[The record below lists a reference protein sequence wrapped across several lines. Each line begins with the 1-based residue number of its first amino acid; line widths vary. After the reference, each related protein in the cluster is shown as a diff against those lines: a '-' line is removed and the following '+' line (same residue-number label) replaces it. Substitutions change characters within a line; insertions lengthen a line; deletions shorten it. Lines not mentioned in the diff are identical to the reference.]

1 MTSMR
6 AVRQRRQAVLPII
19 KPQRMRRGVLELLC
33 RHTLCV
39 LLLVAAALSAAPVY
53 ASPRDA
59 AKADTFAP
67 TTVHATAAQSI
78 ADPAPS
84 SAVSKSPASRF
95 FIAMPAAS
103 DPAPTTDAAR
113 FRVWQQQA
121 RAVYRAALLWPNL
134 PKVQAQLLR
143 SEQVSATA
151 VTPPQTM
158 TSNAPVS
165 ASAYGEMPLRKTAEI
180 TADVTA
186 KASAKGTAA
195 AGVVRELYQLQL
207 TEHSRTNAYLLRPP
221 QVRAGVLLLHDH
233 GAFFAIGKEKW
244 LAAPPQALAQ
254 RSSATS
260 PSHTPSSVH
269 TPSSAH
275 TPSPADTASSADTA
289 THSNTPESPWPA
301 ALRWQAK
308 YFDGH
313 AIADELAAQGYL
325 VLVADSVGFGE
336 HGQLQYAEQ
345 QQLAAHLLA
354 TGHSLAGLAA
364 VEDLQLAAF
373 LRSQLGADKPLISLG
388 FSMGAFRAWQVAAL
402 SDEVDASAAICW
414 FGRWQ
419 DMVQVG
425 SNLDKGQT
433 AFYFLHPGLNARYD
447 IPDLVSMAAPKPLY
461 LINGGQD
468 ALMPVDGV
476 LHGYRQ
482 LQQVWRL
489 LGAEAQLRTE
499 LWSEAGHRFSAA
511 QQQQVWQW
519 LHEISETSKSETP
532 LSETSGSTTHRPG
545 PHQSAT
551 PKAITPTPQPRE

>member
-1 MTSMR
+1 MTITR

-39 LLLVAAALSAAPVY
+39 SLLVAAALSAAQVY
-53 ASPRDA
+53 ASPRDD

-78 ADPAPS
+78 AGHVVPAPS
-84 SAVSKSPASRF
+84 SPVASSPASRF

-121 RAVYRAALLWPNL
+121 RAVYRTALLWPNL

-143 SEQVSATA
+143 SEQVSATV
-151 VTPPQTM
+151 VTPTQAA
-158 TSNAPVS
+158 SANAPVI
-165 ASAYGEMPLRKTAEI
+165 ASAYGELPLRKTSEI

-221 QVRAGVLLLHDH
+221 QVRAAVLLLHDH

-260 PSHTPSSVH
+260 PSHTPSPV
-269 TPSSAH
+269 H

-289 THSNTPESPWPA
+289 THSNTAESPWPA

-336 HGQLQYAEQ
+336 HGQMQYAEQ

-447 IPDLVSMAAPKPLY
+447 IPDLVSIAAPKPLY
-461 LINGGQD
+461 MINGGQD

-489 LGAEAQLRTE
+489 LDAEAQLRTE

-519 LHEISETSKSETP
+519 LQQISETP
-532 LSETSGSTTHRPG
+532 RSGT
-545 PHQSAT
+545 AL
-551 PKAITPTPQPRE
+551 

>member
-1 MTSMR
+1 MTIMR
-6 AVRQRRQAVLPII
+6 ATWQTRAELQRRTAV
-19 KPQRMRRGVLELLC
+19 VL
-33 RHTLCV
+33 V
-39 LLLVAAALSAAPVY
+39 LLFAAPVY
-53 ASPRDA
+53 AS
-59 AKADTFAP
+59 KAGTFEP
-67 TTVHATAAQSI
+67 TTTHATAALATAEQPS
-78 ADPAPS
+78 AGQAPALKTNPAAMS
-84 SAVSKSPASRF
+84 PVASSPASRL

-113 FRVWQQQA
+113 FRVWRQQA
-121 RAVYRAALLWPNL
+121 RAVYRAALLWPNQ

-151 VTPPQTM
+151 VTPTQTV
-158 TSNAPVS
+158 TGNTAVI
-165 ASAYGEMPLRKTAEI
+165 ASAYGEMPLRKTAEMTEEVTEEI
-180 TADVTA
+180 TAV
-186 KASAKGTAA
+186 ASAKGTEA
-195 AGVVRELYQLQL
+195 AGFVRELYQLQL

-254 RSSATS
+254 RSSAT
-260 PSHTPSSVH
+260 TPSH

-275 TPSPADTASSADTA
+275 TQSPADTASSAA
-289 THSNTPESPWPA
+289 TPSNTAESPWPA
-301 ALRWQAK
+301 ASRWQAK

-373 LRSQLGADKPLISLG
+373 LRSQLGGDKPLISLG

-419 DMVQVG
+419 DMVQAG

-447 IPDLVSMAAPKPLY
+447 IPDLVSLAAPKPLY

-489 LGAEAQLRTE
+489 LSAEAQLRTE

-519 LHEISETSKSETP
+519 LHEVSGTPRTGITKSEIAKF
-532 LSETSGSTTHRPG
+532 G
-545 PHQSAT
+545 PTKAGT
-551 PKAITPTPQPRE
+551 PKAGTPKAGTQR

>member
-19 KPQRMRRGVLELLC
+19 KPQRMRRGVLELLW

-39 LLLVAAALSAAPVY
+39 SLLVAAALSTAPVY

-59 AKADTFAP
+59 AKADTFEP
-67 TTVHATAAQSI
+67 TTAAQSTAAQSI

-84 SAVSKSPASRF
+84 SAVSTASASRF

-151 VTPPQTM
+151 VTPTQTM
-158 TSNAPVS
+158 TSNAPVI

-260 PSHTPSSVH
+260 PSR
-269 TPSSAH
+269 

-419 DMVQVG
+419 DMVQAG

-489 LGAEAQLRTE
+489 LDAEAQLRTE

-519 LHEISETSKSETP
+519 LQQISETSKSETP
-532 LSETSGSTTHRPG
+532 LSETSGSTTPRHE

-551 PKAITPTPQPRE
+551 PKAITPPPQPHE

>member
-1 MTSMR
+1 MTITR

-19 KPQRMRRGVLELLC
+19 KQQRMRRGVLELLC

-39 LLLVAAALSAAPVY
+39 SLLVAAALSAAPVY

-67 TTVHATAAQSI
+67 TTAQATAAQSR
-78 ADPAPS
+78 AGHVVPAPS

-95 FIAMPAAS
+95 FIAMSAAS

-143 SEQVSATA
+143 SEQMSATA
-151 VTPPQTM
+151 VTPTQTM
-158 TSNAPVS
+158 TSNAPVI

-180 TADVTA
+180 TADFTA

-260 PSHTPSSVH
+260 PSHTPS
-269 TPSSAH
+269 
-275 TPSPADTASSADTA
+275 PADTASSADTA
-289 THSNTPESPWPA
+289 THSNTAESPWPA

-419 DMVQVG
+419 DMVQAG

-447 IPDLVSMAAPKPLY
+447 IPDLVSLAAPKPLY

-489 LGAEAQLRTE
+489 LDAETQLRTE

-519 LHEISETSKSETP
+519 LQQISETP
-532 LSETSGSTTHRPG
+532 RSGT
-545 PHQSAT
+545 AL
-551 PKAITPTPQPRE
+551 

>member
-1 MTSMR
+1 MTIMR
-6 AVRQRRQAVLPII
+6 ATWQTRAELQRRTAV
-19 KPQRMRRGVLELLC
+19 VL
-33 RHTLCV
+33 V
-39 LLLVAAALSAAPVY
+39 LLFAAPVY
-53 ASPRDA
+53 AS
-59 AKADTFAP
+59 KAGTFES
-67 TTVHATAAQSI
+67 TTTHATAALATAEQPS
-78 ADPAPS
+78 AGQAPALKTNPAAMS
-84 SAVSKSPASRF
+84 PVASSPASRF

-121 RAVYRAALLWPNL
+121 RAVYRTALLWPDL
-134 PKVQAQLLR
+134 PKVQTQLLH

-151 VTPPQTM
+151 VTPTQA
-158 TSNAPVS
+158 SSANEPVI
-165 ASAYGEMPLRKTAEI
+165 ATAYGEMPLRKTPE
-180 TADVTA
+180 TP
-186 KASAKGTAA
+186 KASAEVVNGSSF
-195 AGVVRELYQLQL
+195 VRELYQLQL

-244 LAAPPQALAQ
+244 LAAPQ
-254 RSSATS
+254 
-260 PSHTPSSVH
+260 
-269 TPSSAH
+269 SAH
-275 TPSPADTASSADTA
+275 TPLSSATA
-289 THSNTPESPWPA
+289 PSHIQPSSHASPTTSPSNTPESPWKA

-313 AIADELAAQGYL
+313 AIADDLAAQGYL

-336 HGQLQYAEQ
+336 HGQLQYADQ

-419 DMVQVG
+419 DMVQAG

-447 IPDLVSMAAPKPLY
+447 IPDLVSLAAPKPLY

-489 LGAEAQLRTE
+489 LDAEAQLRTE

-519 LHEISETSKSETP
+519 LQQISETPRSGTAHSGTSKSATP
-532 LSETSGSTTHRPG
+532 LSETSGSTTPRP
-545 PHQSAT
+545 
-551 PKAITPTPQPRE
+551 

>member
-39 LLLVAAALSAAPVY
+39 SLLVAAALSAAPVY

-78 ADPAPS
+78 AGHVVPAPS

-121 RAVYRAALLWPNL
+121 RAVYRTALLWPNL

-151 VTPPQTM
+151 VTPTQTM
-158 TSNAPVS
+158 TSNAPLI
-165 ASAYGEMPLRKTAEI
+165 ASAYGEMPLRKTSEI

-254 RSSATS
+254 RSSAIS
-260 PSHTPSSVH
+260 PSHTPS
-269 TPSSAH
+269 PAH
-275 TPSPADTASSADTA
+275 APSPADTASSADTA
-289 THSNTPESPWPA
+289 THSNTAESPWPA

-336 HGQLQYAEQ
+336 HGQMQYAEQ

-447 IPDLVSMAAPKPLY
+447 IPDLVSLAAPKPLY

-489 LGAEAQLRTE
+489 LDAETQLRTE

-519 LHEISETSKSETP
+519 LQQISETSKSETP
-532 LSETSGSTTHRPG
+532 L
-545 PHQSAT
+545 
-551 PKAITPTPQPRE
+551 

>member
-19 KPQRMRRGVLELLC
+19 KQQRMRRGVLELLC

-67 TTVHATAAQSI
+67 TTAHATAARSI

-103 DPAPTTDAAR
+103 DPAPTSDAAR

-134 PKVQAQLLR
+134 PKVQVQLLR

-151 VTPPQTM
+151 VTPTQTM
-158 TSNAPVS
+158 TSNAPVI
-165 ASAYGEMPLRKTAEI
+165 ASAYGELPLRKTAEV

-195 AGVVRELYQLQL
+195 VGVVRELYQLQL

-254 RSSATS
+254 RSSATA

-289 THSNTPESPWPA
+289 TQSNTPESPWPA

-402 SDEVDASAAICW
+402 SDEVDASVAICW

-419 DMVQVG
+419 DMVQAG

-447 IPDLVSMAAPKPLY
+447 IPDLVSLAAPKPLY

-489 LGAEAQLRTE
+489 LDAETQLRTE

-519 LHEISETSKSETP
+519 LQQISETP
-532 LSETSGSTTHRPG
+532 RSGT
-545 PHQSAT
+545 AL
-551 PKAITPTPQPRE
+551 